1 MPLPD
6 QILDRLE
13 DQISWY
19 ERKRDLNRRAFRWI
33 KATEIVAA
41 AIIPLLAVLNLNHAT
56 WLAGGLG
63 IVITILEGL
72 LHLNH
77 YQENWI
83 TYRSTCDS
91 LKHEKYTYL
100 GKASPYANVS
110 DPHALLAERI
120 ELLVSQ
126 EHAKWASSLARDY
139 SERPR
144 IQGTEAPER
153 ASKAEEREKKTKLG
167 TAKPERE
174 PSEPKPEPQPDIRV
188 HVVTQAGDSHPID
201 TPSDLTVEEFIAE
214 VVAGLDLPSVDAEGR
229 PVNWTIDDKDT
240 GKTLDSQTTLHE
252 ANVGSGHQLYLRRQG
267 RHATGDAHL
276 VVAGGGSPVTPP
288 TRGHIK
294 VRVFTPSGEAHSIE
308 TPSELTVGDL
318 IDRLLRSLNLPRVDS
333 EELETY
339 WIMDDWGT
347 GKTLDREKSL
357 FENRVGEGHHLYLH
371 LQTLAGGKPIT
382 LTPSPVE
389 FSVGYPRSIA
399 PQTWY
404 PLLTYVHGPEAT
416 SAVQNHSKLILGR
429 ERAKSYLSVGQRP
442 TKSVERG
449 AQITVV
455 PEFPGCR
462 VNPPH
467 GTLFWLEDW
476 HCVEFRFRL
485 ESDVEPNT
493 QGQALNGRVTFYV
506 GPILVSEITVS
517 PTLESEQFQSRRAAN
532 HGDVRGLSSGLRFL
546 LP

>member
-1 MPLPD
+1 M
-6 QILDRLE
+6 
-13 DQISWY
+13 
-19 ERKRDLNRRAFRWI
+19 
-33 KATEIVAA
+33 
-41 AIIPLLAVLNLNHAT
+41 
-56 WLAGGLG
+56 
-63 IVITILEGL
+63 
-72 LHLNH
+72 
-77 YQENWI
+77 
-83 TYRSTCDS
+83 
-91 LKHEKYTYL
+91 
-100 GKASPYANVS
+100 
-110 DPHALLAERI
+110 
-120 ELLVSQ
+120 
-126 EHAKWASSLARDY
+126 
-139 SERPR
+139 
-144 IQGTEAPER
+144 
-153 ASKAEEREKKTKLG
+153 
-167 TAKPERE
+167 
-174 PSEPKPEPQPDIRV
+174 
-188 HVVTQAGDSHPID
+188 
-201 TPSDLTVEEFIAE
+201 
-214 VVAGLDLPSVDAEGR
+214 
-229 PVNWTIDDKDT
+229 
-240 GKTLDSQTTLHE
+240 
-252 ANVGSGHQLYLRRQG
+252 
-267 RHATGDAHL
+267 
-276 VVAGGGSPVTPP
+276 
-288 TRGHIK
+288 
-294 VRVFTPSGEAHSIE
+294 
-308 TPSELTVGDL
+308 GDL

-382 LTPSPVE
+382 RTPSPVE
-389 FSVGYPRSIA
+389 FSVSYPRSVA

-404 PLLTYVHGPEAT
+404 TLLTYVHVPEAT